1 MISRPISHIFRTEWL
16 IWLPVAVIAFLGASL
31 FMSGWPTGLLPELIT
46 PYSYDGD
53 GMAYLWNIQR
63 VIEGAWYFDNH
74 RAGFP
79 FGSNHLDYP
88 TSDTGSYLAIKLL
101 GWVLP
106 SASAALN
113 LYYLLGFAFAAITGY
128 LVTRTVG
135 VSKSFAVAAALIYAF
150 TSFHFGRLGHLF
162 FTWYFVAPLFFY
174 VGFRL
179 LSEKQVFLEKSLSLT
194 SKLANAMAL
203 AALSSFGIY
212 YSFFGCLVIVFCTG
226 IALCIHRSWKY
237 LFEGSLTLFFIVFG
251 VLLNVLPSLLNILS
265 KGENREGVSRLA
277 AESELYALKI
287 AQLLLPRGDHRLDA
301 FFEFTNRY
309 NSSFPLITENVSA
322 SLGMVGSIGFLLLLS
337 FAFSWPFL
345 RHKNT
350 SDHSNS
356 TFQFAAPS
364 FQQGQFQVLAIL
376 CLGLVLMGTLGGFS
390 SLFSMLVSSA
400 IRSWN
405 RISIF
410 IAFICV
416 LACILAVDLLVVK
429 LTKPRYSQAVGILI
443 AAVLLVFGVL
453 DQTAKPCHSC
463 QLANQNLFKNDRD
476 FIHAVETS
484 LPKSAAI
491 YQMPYATYPENGA
504 VNAMGSYDQARGHLH
519 SQHLNWSFG
528 GMRGREGDWF
538 YRKLAQLPISEQV
551 TVVAAM
557 GMSGIYIDR
566 RGYLDV
572 KPESVKRCAGFLTKQ
587 VSKLKS
593 NCMAYTELEQ
603 AIANTQEAQT
613 GLKTLAS
620 GDNQLVFIP
629 LKPQAS
635 TANATSPGTQIAQA
649 NAYLLPIG
657 YQLVNGIPQQVEGGF
672 ETAIDFR
679 MDDPDM
685 PHYYGGVTGVAGIS
699 ISNGE
704 RLGRWSDALRAKH
717 VTVWLAK
724 PLPKKFRLQMTAQ
737 AAGLNTM
744 KPMQIKIDDQTK
756 DVIFGS
762 KFETK
767 SVSFEI
773 DKPVYK
779 IEFKP
784 ADPFS
789 PARRWGS
796 GVNDLIAIHFQ
807 KILIDTQ

>member
-1 MISRPISHIFRTEWL
+1 MISKPISHIFKTEWL
-16 IWLPVAVIAFLGASL
+16 IWLPLAVIAFVSASL
-31 FMSGWPTGLLPELIT
+31 LMSGWPMGLLPELMT
-46 PYSYDGD
+46 PYSYAGD
-53 GMAYLWNIQR
+53 GMAYLWNVQR
-63 VIEGAWYFDNH
+63 VIEGFWYFDNQ

-88 TSDTGSYLAIKLL
+88 TSDTGSYLVLKLI
-101 GWVLP
+101 GWVI
-106 SASAALN
+106 SNASATLN
-113 LYYLLGFAFAAITGY
+113 LYYLLGFSLAAIAGY
-128 LVTRTVG
+128 LVARTVG
-135 VSKSFAVAAALIYAF
+135 VSKSFAIATALIYAF

-179 LSEKQVFLEKSLSLT
+179 LAERQLFLEKSLGFST
-194 SKLANAMAL
+194 KLVNAIAL
-203 AALSSFGIY
+203 AALASFGIY

-226 IALCIHRSWKY
+226 IAFCVHRSWKY
-237 LFEGSLTLFFIVFG
+237 VLEGFITLSFVVSG
-251 VLLNVLPSLLNILS
+251 VLLNVLPSLLNNFS

-287 AQLLLPRGDHRLDA
+287 AQLLLPRGDHRLDT

-322 SLGMVGSIGFLLLLS
+322 SLGMVGSIGFLVLLGS
-337 FAFSWPFL
+337 AFSLPFL
-345 RHKNT
+345 RRETISSHSNT
-350 SDHSNS
+350 SFH
-356 TFQFAAPS
+356 AGKPS
-364 FQQGQFQVLAIL
+364 FQQSQFQVLAIL
-376 CLGLVLMGTLGGFS
+376 CVGLVLMGTLGGFS

-410 IAFICV
+410 IAFISV
-416 LACILAVDLLVVK
+416 LACMLAVDLLVIK
-429 LTKPRYSQAVGILI
+429 FTKKHYTQAVGIFL
-443 AAVLLVFGVL
+443 AVVLLVLGIL
-453 DQTAKPCHSC
+453 DQTVKPCHSC
-463 QLANQNLFKNDRD
+463 QLANQKLFKNDSD
-476 FIHAVETS
+476 FIHAVEAS
-484 LPKSAAI
+484 LPKNAAI
-491 YQMPYATYPENGA
+491 YQLPYASYPENGS

-519 SQHLNWSFG
+519 SHHLNWSFG

-538 YRKLAQLPISEQV
+538 YRKLAQLPISQQV
-551 TVVAAM
+551 VVVSAM
-557 GMSGIYIDR
+557 GISGIYIDR
-566 RGYLDV
+566 RGYLDAE
-572 KPESVKRCAGFLTKQ
+572 PESVKQCANFLTSQ
-587 VSKLKS
+587 VTRLKS

-603 AIANTQEAQT
+603 EIANTLEAQT
-613 GLKTLAS
+613 GLKTLTS
-620 GDNQLVFIP
+620 SDNQLVFIP

-635 TANATSPGTQIAQA
+635 TANATSPVTQISQA
-649 NAYLLPIG
+649 NAYILPIG
-657 YQLVNGIPQQVEGGF
+657 YQLVNGIPMQVEGGF

-679 MDDPDM
+679 KDDPDM
-685 PHYYGGVTGVAGIS
+685 PHYYGGVTGLAGIS

-724 PLPKKFRLQMTAQ
+724 PLPKKFRLQINAQ
-737 AAGLNTM
+737 AAGLNTL
-744 KPMQIKIDDQTK
+744 KPMQIKIGDQTK

-767 SVSFEI
+767 SVFFET

-784 ADPFS
+784 AEPFS
-789 PARRWGS
+789 PARRWGY

-807 KILIDTQ
+807 KILIEGS